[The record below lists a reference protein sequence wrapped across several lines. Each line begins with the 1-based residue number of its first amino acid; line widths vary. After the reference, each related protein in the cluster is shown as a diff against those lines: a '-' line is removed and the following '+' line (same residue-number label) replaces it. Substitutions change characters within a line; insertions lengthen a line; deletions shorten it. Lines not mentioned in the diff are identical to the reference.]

1 MSQRVTVVVE
11 VARVVKAAVAAPAR
25 VSVLV
30 IDSVKT
36 VLSALSL
43 QLEHLVQEFEVSV
56 PALTVVSVVSL
67 PIQGWFLSF
76 AARWSLKLLE
86 LQINK
91 SI

>member
-1 MSQRVTVVVE
+1 MTVVVG
-11 VARVVKAAVAAPAR
+11 VARVERAAVAAPAR

-67 PIQGWFLSF
+67 PSQGWFLSF
-76 AARWSLKLLE
+76 AARWSLELLE

-91 SI
+91 LI